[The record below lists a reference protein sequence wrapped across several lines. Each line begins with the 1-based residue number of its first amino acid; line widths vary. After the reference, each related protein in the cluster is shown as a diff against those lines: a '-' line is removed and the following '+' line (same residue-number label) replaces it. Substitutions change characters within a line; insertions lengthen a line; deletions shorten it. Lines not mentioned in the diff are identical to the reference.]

1 MHIHNPTTLNRQG
14 NDTGTQ
20 YRSII
25 IYEKGNKQQYEAI
38 QKVLEE
44 VAKEGQ
50 YPGLCLAYAV
60 YLLAPRDRVL
70 KLFAERNLSLKQ
82 IQRQRQY
89 AATLKFLPIESFQD
103 TRIPTSHFREQWGQI
118 GFVPC
123 PGNSVRNLFSSP

>member
-50 YPGLCLAYAV
+50 YPGYPAKIV
-60 YLLAPRDRVL
+60 TEV
-70 KLFAERNLSLKQ
+70 K
-82 IQRQRQY
+82 
-89 AATLKFLPIESFQD
+89 
-103 TRIPTSHFREQWGQI
+103 
-118 GFVPC
+118 
-123 PGNSVRNLFSSP
+123 